1 MKYQFLAPI
10 CRFLA
15 VNCLSLCYCLCLC
28 LFVAQ
33 VISPHHS
40 DYMSQGKSL
49 GVLYGDVFQKCV
61 EVNDKVTYR
70 ADPVWVDNKE

>member
-1 MKYQFLAPI
+1 MSLECEVQFLAPI

-15 VNCLSLCYCLCLC
+15 VNCLFLCYCLCLT

-40 DYMSQGKSL
+40 DYKGQKSL
-49 GVLYGDVFQKCV
+49 GVLYGGVFQKCV
-61 EVNDKVTYR
+61 EVSQ
-70 ADPVWVDNKE
+70 